1 MREAAGVKRLQ
12 APQHASVNILLK
24 LSVKVPAWVEVLCTE
39 LFFNPCNNHENFRKN
54 KEDGFCIDCVESF
67 CCNCLS
73 SHAHHK
79 HLKIRR
85 YVYCEVINRQDLS
98 KFFDCS
104 GIQTY
109 HTNKDR
115 VIFLKQRSQ
124 QPSPQCQQTNLRFL
138 HNCIICNRSLQT
150 SLYCSL
156 ACKVFAMSRG
166 EHTEEAAQHL
176 IDEKDEDSCDYGGDV
191 IETLPSP
198 KRQKLRKGV
207 ALRAPLF

>member
-1 MREAAGVKRLQ
+1 MIILQ
-12 APQHASVNILLK
+12 D
-24 LSVKVPAWVEVLCTE
+24 LSVKVPAWVEVMCTE
-39 LFFNPCNNHENFRKN
+39 LFFNPCESHEDFRKN
-54 KEDGFCIDCVESF
+54 KEDGFCIDCHQSF
-67 CCNCLS
+67 CCNCLPA
-73 SHAHHK
+73 HAHHR

-85 YVYCEVINRQDLS
+85 YVYCEVINRQDLC

-124 QPSPQCQQTNLRFL
+124 QPSPQCQQNNLRFL

-156 ACKVFAMSRG
+156 QCKVFSMSRD
-166 EHTEEAAQHL
+166 EQAEEANQHS
-176 IDEKDEDSCDYGGDV
+176 IDEKEEDLCNCGGDV
-191 IETLPSP
+191 IETLSSP

-207 ALRAPLF
+207 ALRAPMF